1 MGGFVQMTLG
11 FSKTKVVKQHKRRR
25 MSRRGFRLRSGS
37 SWLGRAGGEHRTLQA
52 LPKVLSWFCASCG
65 QRGGRRRSGGRLRP
79 HLNAISLK
87 AFFLSSEGAGSR
99 QHNCGLCMM
108 VNSLCLEKSM
118 RKVCLCVQ
126 RSDVVPRQNHLEVIK
141 VATCRGC

>member
-1 MGGFVQMTLG
+1 M
-11 FSKTKVVKQHKRRR
+11 
-25 MSRRGFRLRSGS
+25 
-37 SWLGRAGGEHRTLQA
+37 AGT
-52 LPKVLSWFCASCG
+52 
-65 QRGGRRRSGGRLRP
+65 GRRRAPNAAGSPKSLVLVLCLLWAKGREAEEWAKAALLRP

-141 VATCRGC
+141 VPTCRGC